1 MRPKYFT
8 AEWVWHKCEPR
19 ASHAR
24 ARVQLSPMFWQFG
37 YHTCLPGARRGC
49 AGAARSPA
57 AATASMSTRA
67 GCCPLA
73 WRCNLDYVSMQL
85 CLLAKDGHVKR
96 LNLSLSQRGHQSQE
110 ETDAHVGRVRNRRR
124 PRDACSMHPG
134 ATCRWRLLHLPGRA
148 GIPGA
153 STYCLKVCPDISK
166 QIFTFWIHGLKKT
179 WFLRAIL

>member
-1 MRPKYFT
+1 MQQDVGVT
-8 AEWVWHKCEPR
+8 G
-19 ASHAR
+19 ASVCLQR

-134 ATCRWRLLHLPGRA
+134 ATCRWRLATASTGLTVKNDISPVEPGYPGRVH
-148 GIPGA
+148 I
-153 STYCLKVCPDISK
+153 V
-166 QIFTFWIHGLKKT
+166 
-179 WFLRAIL
+179 

>member
-1 MRPKYFT
+1 MVIIP
-8 AEWVWHKCEPR
+8 A
-19 ASHAR
+19 
-24 ARVQLSPMFWQFG
+24 
-37 YHTCLPGARRGC
+37 LPGARRGC

-134 ATCRWRLLHLPGRA
+134 ATCRWRLATASTGLTVKKRHLPGRA

-153 STYCLKVCPDISK
+153 STYFLKVFPDTSK
-166 QIFTFWIHGLKKT
+166 QIFTFWIQGLKKT